1 MQQFRGRGILSA
13 MGLARIQLV
22 DSNGV
27 GRPGELGERVVVIGR
42 APMADIQVDDPT
54 VSRLHAAA
62 WAENGVVF
70 IKDLGGANGTFVD
83 GERLHGTVSLA
94 PGAQVTLGCNTR
106 LQVELGAPVPPPL
119 NARMD
124 STIPEEHNRPYSL
137 AVFVSGSPERGVV
150 SIRNTINLR
159 ETLIKGT
166 RGAMLLAV
174 LARTL
179 AADRSAGKAPEAQGW
194 RSDEALG
201 DQVWKGKPRSRNNLN
216 VLLHR
221 LRKTLLEQGVDPSC
235 IQKES
240 GMCRLW
246 VEDVSLV

>member
-1 MQQFRGRGILSA
+1 M
-13 MGLARIQLV
+13 
-22 DSNGV
+22 
-27 GRPGELGERVVVIGR
+27 VVIGR